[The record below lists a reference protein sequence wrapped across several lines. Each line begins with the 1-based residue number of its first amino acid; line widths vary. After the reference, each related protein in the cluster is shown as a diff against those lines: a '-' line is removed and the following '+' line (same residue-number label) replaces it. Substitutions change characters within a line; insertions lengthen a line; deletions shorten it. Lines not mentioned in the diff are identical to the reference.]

1 MFNIVTPTY
10 NRAHT
15 LHRVLQSLLQQTY
28 TKFKW
33 IIVDDC
39 STDKTFELIDKWK
52 KTYPEIHIEY
62 YFLKKN
68 EGKSNAVNFGLNK
81 CHYPY
86 TIIADSDDS
95 FISNTLC
102 DLRYLWR
109 AIELTDQKNKVACIW
124 TLVKDEVGQL
134 VGDQFP
140 KDFWQVSFKERI
152 LKNNIIGEKWHCWR
166 TAILKKQSMYLVDN
180 CHVPESVTWNA
191 INRDYDF
198 LCVNVFHRVY
208 FHSNDGL
215 IATKVDKIKA
225 ARAYFYG
232 SFFELDKASIYEIL
246 LYGYYRT
253 LAFDFVKSTFYFS
266 NKKMNFSFVKNFF
279 LFLIF
284 LFKLPKR
291 LFSKIS

>member
-1 MFNIVTPTY
+1 MFNIITPTY

-15 LHRVLQSLLQQTY
+15 LDRVLQSLLGQTY

-39 STDKTFELIDKWK
+39 STDNTSELVDKWK
-52 KTYPEIHIEY
+52 KTYPQIDIEY

-81 CHYPY
+81 CHYLY

-95 FISNTLC
+95 FTNHTLC
-102 DLRYLWR
+102 DLKHLWKI
-109 AIELTDQKNKVACIW
+109 IELTDRKNKIACIW

-134 VGDQFP
+134 VGDKFP

-152 LKNNIIGEKWHCWR
+152 LKNNITGEKWHCWK
-166 TAILKKQSMYLVDN
+166 TDILKKQSMYLGDN
-180 CHVPESVTWNA
+180 CHVPESATWNA
-191 INRDYDF
+191 INRNYDF
-198 LCVNVFHRVY
+198 LCVNVFHRIY
-208 FHSNDGL
+208 FHSSDGL
-215 IATKVDKIKA
+215 IATKVDKKKS

-232 SFFELDKASIYEIL
+232 SFYELNKASIYEIIS
-246 LYGYYRT
+246 YEYYRI
-253 LAFDFVKSTFYFS
+253 LAFDYVKSKFYFS
-266 NKKMNFSFVKNFF
+266 NRKMKFSFAKNFF

-284 LFKLPKR
+284 LFTLPKK
-291 LFSKIS
+291 LFIRVL